1 MWDGW
6 ETGPMAGWVGRP
18 ATQIAAAVRAGAV
31 SARAVVAKHLA
42 RIETLDA
49 ELGAFRVLRP
59 ERALA
64 EADAVDAKLAAAAAP
79 ASPTHPGTASPTQPG
94 TAGTG
99 PARLPLAGVPLGV
112 KDNTPVAGET
122 PRFGSLATPDAPADA
137 DHEVVRRLRAA
148 GAVVVGLTSMPEL
161 GVFPMGD
168 SAWGVACNPW
178 NPQLTPGGSSG
189 GAAVAVAAGMV
200 PLAQGNDGLGSIRIP
215 AACCGLVGLKPGTG
229 VLPPPGGAEDPWF
242 GLAEHG
248 PLAST
253 VGDAALMLAV
263 MAGRPD
269 WAEVEALEAERP
281 LRVAVAVNNPAP
293 GMPVD
298 PQYRDAARAAGQV
311 LAQAGHE
318 VRAVSFRYPPAL
330 GPAVL
335 TTWARCAAGSVTGL
349 DQRRLT
355 PPVRGHAR
363 LGRLLSRLGMAAPHN
378 RARWGQ
384 RLDRCLGTAEVLLTP
399 ALAHPPPAAVRWS
412 ERSWL
417 RNVIAAGRY
426 TPFIPPWNLAGW
438 PAATV
443 PASMRHRTGIPLAV
457 QLVARP
463 GGEPLLLALARRL
476 EVARPWPRLAPGYDP
491 AQPVFQ

>member
-1 MWDGW
+1 
-6 ETGPMAGWVGRP
+6 MAGWVGRP
-18 ATQIAAAVRAGAV
+18 ATQIAAAVRAGMAT
-31 SARAVVAKHLA
+31 ARAVVAEHLA
-42 RIETLDA
+42 RIEALDG

-59 ERALA
+59 QRALA
-64 EADAVDAKLAAAAAP
+64 EADAVDAELAAAPGGP
-79 ASPTHPGTASPTQPG
+79 AHPGTAS
-94 TAGTG
+94 TG
-99 PARLPLAGVPLGV
+99 QARFPLAGVPLGV
-112 KDNTPVAGET
+112 KDNTAVAGEV
-122 PRFGSLATPDAPADA
+122 PRFGSLATPDTPAVA

-148 GAVVVGLTSMPEL
+148 GAVVLGLTRMPEL
-161 GVFPMGD
+161 GIFPMGD
-168 SAWGVACNPW
+168 SAWGLPRNPW
-178 NPQLTPGGSSG
+178 NTQLTPGGSSG

-229 VLPPPGGAEDPWF
+229 VLPPPGDPQDPWF

-253 VGDAALMLAV
+253 VGDAALMLAI
-263 MAGRPD
+263 MAERPD
-269 WAEVEALEAERP
+269 WAEVDALETAWP

-298 PQYRDAARAAGQV
+298 PQYRDAARAAGQA

-318 VRAVSFRYPPAL
+318 VRAVRFRYPPAL

-335 TTWARCAAGSVTGL
+335 STWARCAAGSVTGL
-349 DQRRLT
+349 DPRQLT
-355 PPVRGHAR
+355 RPVRGHAR
-363 LGRLLSRLGMAAPHN
+363 MGRVLGRLGMAAPHT
-378 RARWGQ
+378 RECWGE
-384 RLDRCLGTAEVLLTP
+384 RLDRCLGPADVLLTP
-399 ALAHPPPAAVRWS
+399 ALAHPPPPAVRWS
-412 ERSWL
+412 ERGWL
-417 RNVIAAGRY
+417 RNVVAAGRY

-443 PASMRHRTGIPLAV
+443 PAATRHRSGIPLAV

-476 EVARPWPRLAPGYDP
+476 EVARPWTRLAPGYDP
-491 AQPVFQ
+491 AQRSRGEESRAR